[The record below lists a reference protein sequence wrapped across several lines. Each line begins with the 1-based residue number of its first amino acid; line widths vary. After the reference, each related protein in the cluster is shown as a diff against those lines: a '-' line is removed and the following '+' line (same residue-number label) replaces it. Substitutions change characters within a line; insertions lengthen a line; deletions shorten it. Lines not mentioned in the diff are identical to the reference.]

1 MDAEAIAQ
9 KEAEEL
15 MKERREL
22 QARLKSQE
30 KKVLR
35 IYNCNLHVFMLYF
48 IVYII
53 LKFNINNILFCSFQ
67 G

>member
-9 KEAEEL
+9 REAEEL

-30 KKVLR
+30 KKVPSPLSYLCHNYV
-35 IYNCNLHVFMLYF
+35 ILTLLFM
-48 IVYII
+48 
-53 LKFNINNILFCSFQ
+53 S
-67 G
+67 

>member
-9 KEAEEL
+9 REAEEL

-30 KKVLR
+30 KKVCQL
-35 IYNCNLHVFMLYF
+35 ILY
-48 IVYII
+48 VS
-53 LKFNINNILFCSFQ
+53 LKMSLIF
-67 G
+67 

>member
-9 KEAEEL
+9 REAEEL

-30 KKVLR
+30 KKVIFYLCYA
-35 IYNCNLHVFMLYF
+35 IF
-48 IVYII
+48 
-53 LKFNINNILFCSFQ
+53 
-67 G
+67 

>member
-9 KEAEEL
+9 REAEEL

-30 KKVLR
+30 KKVWTVFVLTNQTRSRKFLR
-35 IYNCNLHVFMLYF
+35 FMF
-48 IVYII
+48 IHR
-53 LKFNINNILFCSFQ
+53 
-67 G
+67 

>member
-1 MDAEAIAQ
+1 MYFFNSKDLKKMDAEAIAQ

-30 KKVLR
+30 KKVL
-35 IYNCNLHVFMLYF
+35 NNL
-48 IVYII
+48 
-53 LKFNINNILFCSFQ
+53 LFVI
-67 G
+67 